1 MNKAL
6 GFFEVR
12 SLVAAMN
19 AADVMV
25 KAADVVIKDFNVV
38 GSGVVAVIIEGEVA
52 AVKAAVDAAQ
62 QEAAGMAEVI
72 GINVIPRP
80 VEGMEMLFND

>member
-52 AVKAAVDAAQ
+52 AVQAAIACAE
-62 QEAAGMAEVI
+62 QEAKGMAEVI

-80 VEGMEMLFND
+80 EEGMEMLFNA

>member
-52 AVKAAVDAAQ
+52 AVKAAIACAE
-62 QEAAGMAEVI
+62 QEAKGMAEVI